1 MARKGGIH
9 REVHRFL
16 IPIRIHAHPKAV
28 MAFCAIFAQHGRFD
42 FIDFFHVDYC
52 TLISGVFRVVICCN
66 IIDETP
72 SILPSSSAAPGKAL
86 G

>member
-28 MAFCAIFAQHGRFD
+28 MAFCAIFAQHGWFD
-42 FIDFFHVDYC
+42 FIDFFHVDGC
-52 TLISGVFRVVICCN
+52 ALITGVIRVIFCRN
-66 IIDETP
+66 IIDETAP
-72 SILPSSSAAPGKAL
+72 YLSSSSAASRKAL